1 MAIGRGM
8 KRTFRGNKKT
18 DNEWS
23 DHSKSMRSA
32 GGTSN
37 TREVRSAIKNTARS
51 FATPMRTPSVARSG
65 YAKKLRTQELRG
77 KSQISYKKPN
87 TTALPT
93 PTMTSSIS
101 RANSRPLQQKST
113 RSIGMEEPTPRSA
126 GSGYTQ
132 KVASKAYLKTARNG
146 GEEGKENAKNRTGRI
161 ARADTYTGFV
171 KSKGYTRKTGAKA
184 RGVTRANKSLLDRY
198 RGK

>member
-8 KRTFRGNKKT
+8 KRAFRGNNKKT

-23 DHSKSMRSA
+23 NHSKSMRSA

-65 YAKKLRTQELRG
+65 YAKKLRTQEVQG

-87 TTALPT
+87 TTTLST
-93 PTMTSSIS
+93 PTMSNRIS
-101 RANSRPLQQKST
+101 RAVEKRDYATPESNIGRKT
-113 RSIGMEEPTPRSA
+113 RNKMI
-126 GSGYTQ
+126 
-132 KVASKAYLKTARNG
+132 
-146 GEEGKENAKNRTGRI
+146 
-161 ARADTYTGFV
+161 
-171 KSKGYTRKTGAKA
+171 TRKYG
-184 RGVTRANKSLLDRY
+184 R
-198 RGK
+198 

>member
-65 YAKKLRTQELRG
+65 YAKKLRTQEAQG

-87 TTALPT
+87 TTTLST
-93 PTMTSSIS
+93 PTMSNRIS
-101 RANSRPLQQKST
+101 RAVEKRDYATPESNIGRKT
-113 RSIGMEEPTPRSA
+113 RNKMI
-126 GSGYTQ
+126 
-132 KVASKAYLKTARNG
+132 
-146 GEEGKENAKNRTGRI
+146 
-161 ARADTYTGFV
+161 
-171 KSKGYTRKTGAKA
+171 TRKYG
-184 RGVTRANKSLLDRY
+184 R
-198 RGK
+198 

>member
-1 MAIGRGM
+1 MAIGREM

-23 DHSKSMRSA
+23 NHSKSMRSA

-37 TREVRSAIKNTARS
+37 TREVRSAIKNTAKS

-65 YAKKLRTQELRG
+65 YAKKLKTQELRG

-87 TTALPT
+87 TTTLPT

-101 RANSRPLQQKST
+101 RAVEKRDYATPETSFARTT
-113 RSIGMEEPTPRSA
+113 RNKALAHR
-126 GSGYTQ
+126 
-132 KVASKAYLKTARNG
+132 KNVSKY
-146 GEEGKENAKNRTGRI
+146 
-161 ARADTYTGFV
+161 
-171 KSKGYTRKTGAKA
+171 S
-184 RGVTRANKSLLDRY
+184 RY
-198 RGK
+198 R